1 MILRNDRF
9 CKFFAEVKQ
18 VLLFYAFD
26 RALDGSQHNAG
37 NIADCRAKVQHRCG
51 AVMLT
56 DNGKL
61 VAVQKAVCIQSAP
74 YHSGIGDAVCHCV
87 SQKYCRRV
95 LVEFF

>member
-26 RALDGSQHNAG
+26 HALDGSQHNAG

-56 DNGKL
+56 DDGKL
-61 VAVQKAVCIQSAP
+61 VAV
-74 YHSGIGDAVCHCV
+74 
-87 SQKYCRRV
+87 
-95 LVEFF
+95 

>member
-18 VLLFYAFD
+18 VLLLYVFD

-37 NIADCRAKVQHRCG
+37 NIADCRSKVQHRCG

-56 DNGKL
+56 DDGKL
-61 VAVQKAVCIQSAP
+61 VAVQKAVRIQSAP

-95 LVEFF
+95 FVEFL

>member
-18 VLLFYAFD
+18 VLLLYVFD
-26 RALDGSQHNAG
+26 RALNGSQHNAG

-56 DNGKL
+56 DDGKL
-61 VAVQKAVCIQSAP
+61 VAVQKAVCIQAAP
-74 YHSGIGDAVCHCV
+74 HHSGIGNAVCHCV
-87 SQKYCRRV
+87 SQKYRRSI
-95 LVEFF
+95 LVEFL